1 MHEKIGDDMS
11 LTGKRILVLGGTG
24 SLGQALIRR
33 LGSKNDLIVFSRD
46 EAKHWTIRNRLTS
59 DYSVEFKV
67 GDIRDRQRVRDVIRT
82 TSPNIIILAS
92 ALKQVDTCEL
102 TPSESIKTNILGIEN
117 VVEAVL
123 LESGSKKSLETVLM
137 VSTDK
142 ACAPTN
148 VYGMS
153 KAIAERVV
161 TSASTRVSD
170 IRFVGVRYGNVLE
183 SRGSIIPLFKMQCES
198 NQDLTVTDKTMTR
211 FIMTLDESTDLI
223 EATILNASSG
233 EIWLP
238 KLKSMKIL
246 ELAQIFSRRYG
257 SQIRFTGIRPGEK
270 LHEELVSEPESLR
283 IKDSGKYMKLFPAYQ
298 QVVQTQDPFTFS
310 SRDHLVTQHE
320 LEKYLE
326 SLGIFSREIST
337 FPGLQI
343 EEIPIGK
350 KL

>member
-1 MHEKIGDDMS
+1 
-11 LTGKRILVLGGTG
+11 
-24 SLGQALIRR
+24 
-33 LGSKNDLIVFSRD
+33 
-46 EAKHWTIRNRLTS
+46 
-59 DYSVEFKV
+59 
-67 GDIRDRQRVRDVIRT
+67 
-82 TSPNIIILAS
+82 
-92 ALKQVDTCEL
+92 
-102 TPSESIKTNILGIEN
+102 
-117 VVEAVL
+117 
-123 LESGSKKSLETVLM
+123 
-137 VSTDK
+137 
-142 ACAPTN
+142 
-148 VYGMS
+148 MS